1 MLYVWAAVTMALVV
15 TLAWGSPSADAAP
28 VAPARAAAKPAP
40 VDSAEDVVSAG
51 MSARAQ
57 GSRVLVEGLTTESS
71 RTWANPDGTLTTETS
86 QGAVRVRQDDGS
98 WVDVDLDL
106 ASGGGQ
112 VAAKEHPVGLELAGT
127 SKGADGD
134 AKSATSTAVA
144 RVDEPFVR
152 AKAGR
157 ALHEAKREQTVEFDW
172 QGRLPAPRVWKNR
185 ARYEDVHTGADLVV
199 ESRRSGFEALLEFT
213 DAASLDE
220 WLSAEGSKGVW
231 DLPVN
236 LTGVTAR
243 ESHDGGVDFV
253 NPEGVVVSRVSA
265 PIAWDAKVD
274 PQSGEREAVSPVKLS
289 VVGAAKGR
297 AVLRLVPDKKWM
309 TDSARVFP
317 VTIDPTYASGS
328 ASTTFDTFVQSG
340 VTSDQSASTELKVGT
355 FDGGTT
361 KARSFLTFTNA
372 FKGKQIKSAS
382 VSLQETHS
390 YSCTAKPVT
399 VYAALAASSATRW
412 SSQPWTGTIA
422 HGSATVAKG
431 YSSSCPA
438 GRVNIPMTDL
448 AQVWSAKTE
457 AGVSIA
463 LQASESDSYG
473 WKKFASSETS
483 TPPVVTYTYNRPP
496 SKVAAPAVTNAVT
509 YQAPGASSAALF
521 GSDSTPQLSTSATDP
536 DGNNVKVLF
545 EVHSSQT
552 TSTSTLK
559 SSCTTVLG
567 GSGATVKCTP
577 STTLADGATYHVR
590 ALPTDSQGLS
600 AGTWSQWTTFTL
612 TSTKPAA
619 PAISCPS
626 PYTNGSWA
634 TSAPSADVTCTITAA
649 GSGAGAPGTIR
660 YAVDGAPSVSVKI
673 APSSDPNVAKASVK
687 VSKAQ
692 GGHRISAVAV
702 SRSGV
707 ASSAK
712 GYAFG
717 YGAASL
723 LTPVTRTTTSGT
735 VNVAG
740 MGQPNAGTGNVTATM
755 QWRFAGSTDAWTDAD
770 TDLDVTAGDGGVLTA
785 RGSWDTHTATTT
797 AGGADVPDRKP
808 VTFQVRVCFSYPNR
822 LTKCTDEAAD
832 STITRLPHAFGE
844 GYPVAEAGPG
854 QVGLYT
860 GELSMGADDVTVP
873 GHDGDLSISRAH
885 LSLAGDG
892 SVAGWP
898 TDPVNGV
905 FGPGFTASLD
915 GPEAGAAGAELVDST
930 WLDGTISLIDSEGQA
945 LVYSHPS
952 GGRRTYAL
960 SDSGGT
966 AATYT
971 PATVETQES
980 DSTLVLTGT
989 GTSAR
994 FTFTEPDGTKTVF
1007 APLAALSTTA
1017 ETQWAP
1023 MSVTDP
1029 GSDAGRTLYGRD
1041 SSGKVTRIVSI
1052 PAGTST
1058 SDCPTTGTASQSGTR
1073 TAISSLAKGCRALDI
1088 NYANSTT
1095 ATSTTPGNI
1104 TGQVSSIQA
1113 VMWNGTAMAATTVAT
1128 YTYDSAKRLVSATDS
1143 RAGLTTTYGWHT
1155 NSTRLAS
1162 IAPPGLAAYRFT
1174 YDSAGATYPRLQR
1187 VTRDPATAGGSTATL
1202 ASYVYGITPSTTTA
1216 GLPDLTTDAVALWY
1230 QDSAPATGYAVFGP
1244 DKPVT
1249 SATPAGVT
1257 AGDWPYASLFYVDG
1271 DGYEVNTATYGAG
1284 QWQVTATDY
1293 DEQGRIV
1300 RELSPAA
1307 INEIPTDG
1315 SFGRDQVDA
1324 RSTQTDYNA
1333 AGLVTDEWAPVR
1345 VAAAGW
1351 NPRQPVRPH
1360 TRTVYDE
1367 GAPNGGTNP
1376 ATDEAY
1382 NLPTTVTVAAAET
1395 ASTAKG
1401 ADLDTLSITKN
1412 GYGTVPGTTGNGW
1425 DLGVPTSVTQ
1435 KDPWAFDPGPDV
1447 TTTTGLDAQGR
1458 TVEQRQPKSTGSD
1471 AGTRTTTYY
1480 TAGTHPSVSSC
1491 GNKSEWAG
1499 SICRIAAAGAPSSGP
1514 ALPTQTFT
1522 YDAWLR
1528 PITLTEVSGTTTRT
1542 SVVTYD
1548 AAGRARTAKT
1558 SSNIPGSS
1566 DRPGVFAS
1574 FDPATGLVSY
1584 TGELIA
1590 GPAAHA
1596 SKRTT
1601 YQYDRWGRQT
1611 STTTDLGDVK
1621 TTTYDTAGRIAS
1633 ETSTPPAGAG
1643 LAAQTTTYTYD
1654 GTDAAGNVERRS
1666 LLTKQT
1672 VTRPGTGGAL
1682 TWTAAY
1688 DAAGALERQDMPG
1701 KIVLREERDLGG
1713 QPTQR
1718 SYSGQ
1723 VTPVTESTDPTTGEV
1738 TWTPGTPQQDQPW
1751 VTWSTYSDALG
1762 RTTQQ
1767 FNGAGSAFEGIPGV
1781 TDPTDAA
1788 SPTAGRAVA
1797 ADKAFSYD
1805 YVGRLNRVTDRTAT
1819 STGMTAAP
1827 DDWYSEQLPC
1837 TQRAYGFD
1845 TNSNRTSLKTTVNT
1859 GGDCFSTN
1867 NSAITTYDYD
1877 SADRPLHSGGTA
1889 SGPGTGAYAND
1900 PFGRQTLVPA
1910 SDAPNPNAG
1919 DHRLTYYDNDL
1930 PRSIANNTSTTTY
1943 TLDSQERRQEVV
1955 TTGRDGEVLGR
1966 LVNHY
1971 TSSSDNPDWSYMKE
1985 GTRPVVLSRNII
1997 DPSGGLGAVS
2007 SQDGTTLLSIIN
2019 PHGDQS
2025 GTVLIRAD
2033 QTAGNSSSSMTGWA
2047 DYQEYGRPSSE
2058 TTPTGSSEFGWHGAA
2073 MRHTSSTFSSGFTL
2087 MGVRLYNPSRGLF
2100 TSADSI
2106 YGANATA
2113 YSHPLDPVNS
2123 SDISGRC
2130 PICVAVPLSTWLIVA
2145 LIGTAAYYYVVA
2157 AGGVKIPFPNP
2168 KSWSAKKYKRTNYR
2182 IYRIYSVKTGKT
2194 FKYGLTRVGGAR
2206 PHRQLETCRRYTK
2219 HGWRPGGRCA
2229 YQWVWSGTGWT
2240 NARRA
2245 EASFIL
2251 NYANKYGKCPPGQY
2265 KSCI

>member
-1 MLYVWAAVTMALVV
+1 MAGSDRTSVSVVDGFFLRQGSRARGVMLCVWVAVATALVV
-15 TLAWGSPSADAAP
+15 TLAWGSPPADAAS
-28 VAPARAAAKPAP
+28 VAPALAAAKPAP

-71 RTWANPDGTLTTETS
+71 QTWANPDGSLTTETS
-86 QGAVRVRQDDGS
+86 AGAVRVKQDDGS

-134 AKSATSTAVA
+134 AKSTTSTAVA

-152 AKAGR
+152 AKGGR
-157 ALHEAKREQTVEFDW
+157 ALREAKREQAVEFDW

-185 ARYEDVHTGADLVV
+185 ARYENVHTGADLVV

-213 DAASLDE
+213 DTASLDD

-231 DLPVN
+231 DLPVH

-243 ESHDGGVDFV
+243 ESSDGGVDFV

-265 PIAWDAKVD
+265 PVAWDAKVD

-289 VVGAAKGR
+289 VIGAAKGR
-297 AVLRLVPDKKWM
+297 AVLRLVPDKKWL
-309 TDSARVFP
+309 TDPDRVFP

-340 VTSDQSASTELKVGT
+340 TTTDQSASTELKVGT

-372 FKGKQIKSAS
+372 FKGKQIKSAQ
-382 VSLQETHS
+382 VSLQETHA
-390 YSCTAKPVT
+390 YSCTAKPVS
-399 VYAALAASSATRW
+399 VYAADAASTATRW
-412 SSQPWTGTIA
+412 TSQPSTDSSA
-422 HGSATVAKG
+422 QGSVTVAKG
-431 YSSSCPA
+431 YSSSCPD
-438 GRVNIPMTDL
+438 GRISIPVTAL
-448 AQVWSAKTE
+448 AQAWSARTDAK
-457 AGVSIA
+457 VSVAIK
-463 LQASESDSYG
+463 ASESDSYG

-483 TPPVVTYTYNRPP
+483 TPPMVTYTYNRPP
-496 SKVAAPAVTNAVT
+496 SKVSAPAVTNAVT

-521 GSDSTPQLSTSATDP
+521 GSDSTPELSTSSTDP
-536 DGNNVKVLF
+536 DGNTVKVLF

-552 TSTSTLK
+552 TSASTLK
-559 SSCTTVLG
+559 ASCTTAMG
-567 GSGATVKCTP
+567 GSGATVKCAPGTA
-577 STTLADGATYHVR
+577 LADGATYHVR

-612 TSTKPAA
+612 TSAKPAA
-619 PAISCPS
+619 PVVSCPS
-626 PYTNGSWA
+626 PYTNGSWTA
-634 TSAPSADVTCTITAA
+634 SAPSADVTCTITAA

-660 YAVDGAPSVSVKI
+660 YSVDGTPAVSVKI
-673 APSSDPNVAKASVK
+673 TPSSDPNVAKTSVK
-687 VSKAQ
+687 VPKAQ
-692 GGHRISAVAV
+692 GGHRITANAV

-707 ASSAK
+707 TSSTTN
-712 GYAFG
+712 YAFG

-770 TDLDVTAGDGGVLTA
+770 VDLDVTAGDGGVLTA
-785 RGSWDTHTATTT
+785 RGSWDTRTATTT
-797 AGGADVPDRKP
+797 TGGADVPDRKP
-808 VTFQVRVCFSYPNR
+808 VTFQVRVCFSYPNS

-860 GELSMGADDVTVP
+860 GELSMSADDVTVP
-873 GHDGDLSISRAH
+873 GHDGDLSISRSH

-892 SVAGWP
+892 SVTGWP

-915 GPEAGAAGAELVDST
+915 GPEAGAAGAEMVDST
-930 WLDGTISLIDSEGQA
+930 WLDGTISLIDPEGQA

-966 AATYT
+966 ASTYT

-1007 APLAALSTTA
+1007 APLAAPSPTA

-1023 MSVTDP
+1023 LSVTDP
-1029 GSDAGRTLYGRD
+1029 GSNAGRTLYGRD
-1041 SSGKVTRIVSI
+1041 STGKVTRIVSI
-1052 PAGTST
+1052 PAGMST

-1088 NYANSTT
+1088 NYATSTT
-1095 ATSTTPGNI
+1095 ATASTPGNI

-1128 YTYDSAKRLVSATDS
+1128 YTYDSAKRLVSAADS

-1162 IAPPGLAAYRFT
+1162 ITPPGLAAYRFT
-1174 YDSAGATYPRLQR
+1174 YDSTGATYPRLQR

-1202 ASYVYGITPSTTTA
+1202 ASYVYGITPSTTTT
-1216 GLPDLTTDAVALWY
+1216 GLPDLTTDAVARWY

-1249 SATPAGVT
+1249 SATPAGVA
-1257 AGDWPYASLFYVDG
+1257 AGDWPYASLSYVDG

-1284 QWQVTATDY
+1284 QWQITATDY
-1293 DEQGRIV
+1293 DDQGRIV

-1315 SFGRDQVDA
+1315 SFSRDQVDA

-1333 AGLVTDEWAPVR
+1333 AGLVTDEWEPVR

-1360 TRTVYDE
+1360 THTAYDE

-1376 ATDEAY
+1376 VTDEAY
-1382 NLPTTVTVAAAET
+1382 NLPTTVTVHAAET

-1412 GYGTVPGTTGNGW
+1412 GYGAVPGTTGNGW

-1435 KDPWAFDPGPDV
+1435 KDPWGFDPGPEV

-1458 TVEQRQPKSTGSD
+1458 TIEQRQPKSNGSD

-1491 GNKSEWAG
+1491 GNKPEWAG

-1514 ALPTQTFT
+1514 ALPTQTFS

-1528 PITLTEVSGTTTRT
+1528 EATMSESAGSGVRTTAT
-1542 SVVTYD
+1542 TYD
-1548 AAGRARTAKT
+1548 AAGRLRTKKT
-1558 SSNIPGSS
+1558 TSTIPGSTA
-1566 DRPGVFAS
+1566 RPGTFTAY
-1574 FDPATGLVSY
+1574 DPATGLVSY

-1596 SKRTT
+1596 SKRST
-1601 YQYDRWGRQT
+1601 YQYDSWGRQT
-1611 STTTDLGDVK
+1611 SITTDLGDVK
-1621 TTTYDTAGRIAS
+1621 TTTYDTAERVAS
-1633 ETSTPPAGAG
+1633 ETSTPPAGSG

-1654 GTDAAGNVERRS
+1654 GTDAAGNVERRG

-1688 DAAGALERQDMPG
+1688 DAAGTLERQDMPG
-1701 KIVLREERDLGG
+1701 KVVLREEHDLGG

-1723 VTPVTESTDPTTGEV
+1723 VTPVTESIDPTTGEV

-1751 VTWSTYSDALG
+1751 VTWSMYSDALG
-1762 RTTQQ
+1762 RTTQE
-1767 FNGAGSAFEGIPGV
+1767 FNGAGSAFEGVPGV
-1781 TDPTDAA
+1781 TDPADAA
-1788 SPTAGRAVA
+1788 SPSAGRAVA
-1797 ADKAFSYD
+1797 ADKAFTYD

-1845 TNSNRTSLKTTVNT
+1845 TNSNRTSLKTTVST
-1859 GGDCFSTN
+1859 GGDCFSTD
-1867 NSAITTYDYD
+1867 NSATTSYDYD
-1877 SADRPLHSGGTA
+1877 SADRAIHAGSGSSSGTY
-1889 SGPGTGAYAND
+1889 AYDA
-1900 PFGRQTLVPA
+1900 FGRQTSLPSA
-1910 SDAPNPNAG
+1910 DAPIPGVG
-1919 DHRLTYYDNDL
+1919 DYALSYYDNDL
-1930 PRSIANNTSTTTY
+1930 PRSVTVAGQVSTY
-1943 TLDSQERRQEVV
+1943 QLDSQDRRQDL
-1955 TTGRDGEVLGR
+1955 TTTAGGQTTWR

-1971 TSSSDNPDWSYMKE
+1971 TDDSDNPDWTALTE
-1985 GTRPVVLSRNII
+1985 GTQPTVATRLVTDLT
-1997 DPSGGLGAVS
+1997 DGLGAAINHTGQTSLAIV
-2007 SQDGTTLLSIIN
+2007 N
-2019 PHGDQS
+2019 PHGDQAS
-2025 GTVLIRAD
+2025 TITISAV
-2033 QTAGNSSSSMTGWA
+2033 QSGNSSATQLSGWA
-2047 DYQEYGRPSSE
+2047 DYTEYGTSKDIQSLLE
-2058 TTPTGSSEFGWHGAA
+2058 VTAKTGYGWHGAA
-2073 MRHTSSTFSSGFTL
+2073 QRHTSAPFTAGLTL
-2087 MGVRLYNPSRGLF
+2087 MGVRLYNPARGLF
-2100 TSADSI
+2100 TGPDPV
-2106 YGANATA
+2106 YGGNRNAFT
-2113 YSHPLDPVNS
+2113 HPLDPVNS
-2123 SDISGRC
+2123 GDTTGEREY
-2130 PICVAVPLSTWLIVA
+2130 PLSGGGSSSGAGAGVSISLKFSTRKVATKEARKHARKRTRGRIVA
-2145 LIGTAAYYYVVA
+2145 KYRQ
-2157 AGGVKIPFPNP
+2157 PC
-2168 KSWSAKKYKRTNYR
+2168 KSNDHCHVDVYKLPRGKRYKKKPPKKYKIETRHYR
-2182 IYRIYSVKTGKT
+2182 WK
-2194 FKYGLTRVGGAR
+2194 
-2206 PHRQLETCRRYTK
+2206 
-2219 HGWRPGGRCA
+2219 
-2229 YQWVWSGTGWT
+2229 
-2240 NARRA
+2240 
-2245 EASFIL
+2245 
-2251 NYANKYGKCPPGQY
+2251 
-2265 KSCI
+2265 